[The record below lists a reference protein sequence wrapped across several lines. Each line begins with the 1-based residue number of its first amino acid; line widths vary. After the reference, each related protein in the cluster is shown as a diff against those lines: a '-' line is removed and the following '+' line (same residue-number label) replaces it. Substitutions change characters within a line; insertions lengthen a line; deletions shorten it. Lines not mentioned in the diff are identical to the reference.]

1 MKKKPGKTEKK
12 AKITKAIKERE
23 KFQAKAV
30 QMYQNGRKVVN
41 IAVAMGYERGHG
53 QNRVRAALTKAGI
66 YKNSPSK

>member
-41 IAVAMGYERGHG
+41 IAVAMGYERGLASNRGHG
-53 QNRVRAALTKAGI
+53 AVISSAAP
-66 YKNSPSK
+66 Y